1 VAKILFSTAMDK
13 KVARDGESGRDLA
26 AMKRKAREESKK
38 GYVQHVN
45 EVYPGVYKIEDWYDS
60 DQTVASFTHG
70 REL

>member
-1 VAKILFSTAMDK
+1 VAKILFSMAMDK

-26 AMKRKAREESKK
+26 AMKRKVREESKK